1 MSEQHNNNVLNYM
14 AQTKEVNF
22 CQTTTLQTESQLQHK
37 SKLQK
42 TSPHLLHPGSLAAT
56 RRGDGTR

>member
-22 CQTTTLQTESQLQHK
+22 CQTLQTESQLQHK

-42 TSPHLLHPGSLAAT
+42 TSPNLLHPGSLAAT
-56 RRGDGTR
+56 RQGDGTR

>member
-22 CQTTTLQTESQLQHK
+22 CQTLQTESQLQHK

-56 RRGDGTR
+56 RQGDGTR